1 MTMRQAATAPSPA
14 LPTLRRH
21 ALPDAL
27 LVVGL
32 LLLLLGVSARAPT
45 NLFPRPGAR
54 SRVALVRPI
63 ALARESHTRPARKR
77 IPYRSPLQ
85 VYPVPRPD
93 MFDLPSTRSV
103 IEAPPRGAA
112 PSHPPLPSRT
122 FISLP
127 LALPLYAWLDSLVD
141 RARGP
146 PR

>member
-1 MTMRQAATAPSPA
+1 MRQTATAPSPA
-14 LPTLRRH
+14 LPALRRH
-21 ALPDAL
+21 VLPDAL

-45 NLFPRPGAR
+45 NLFSGPSAR
-54 SRVALVRPI
+54 ARVALVRPI
-63 ALARESHTRPARKR
+63 ALERQGYTRPARR
-77 IPYRSPLQ
+77 RNPYRSPAQ

-93 MFDLPSTRSV
+93 MFDLPSTRPL
-103 IEAPPRGAA
+103 IEGAPRDAA
-112 PSHPPLPSRT
+112 PSPPPLPART
-122 FISLP
+122 FILP